1 MQKLN
6 KNFKSSLH
14 FQHGNVTLKFICLSL
29 VITLKLLILLE
40 MTKRYR
46 GRPEQR
52 KISQLLIH
60 SPDVL
65 KWLRQVYREEK
76 ADLRGR

>member
-29 VITLKLLILLE
+29 VFTEK
-40 MTKRYR
+40 KR
-46 GRPEQR
+46 Q
-52 KISQLLIH
+52 ISEAGDGAISATCAAA
-60 SPDVL
+60 SPVGHQFCVL
-65 KWLRQVYREEK
+65 AVLF
-76 ADLRGR
+76 